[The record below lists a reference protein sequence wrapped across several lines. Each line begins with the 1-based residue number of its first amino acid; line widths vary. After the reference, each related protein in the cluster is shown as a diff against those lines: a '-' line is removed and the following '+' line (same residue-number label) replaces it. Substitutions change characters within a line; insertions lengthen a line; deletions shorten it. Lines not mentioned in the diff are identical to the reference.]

1 VALRVLRDEGPTTFA
16 RKSIAALRER
26 MFPPTYDRW
35 ISKFDT
41 LTETG
46 RRRIRADIARWPTRP
61 LISVVM
67 PVYNTDPRWLRAAIR
82 SVQTQLYSNWE
93 LCISDDAS
101 TLEGVQDLLLDFARR
116 DPRVRVFLRERNGN
130 MSTTSND
137 ALSLASGEFVA
148 LLDSDDALAEHAL

>member
-1 VALRVLRDEGPTTFA
+1 
-16 RKSIAALRER
+16 
-26 MFPPTYDRW
+26 M
-35 ISKFDT
+35 
-41 LTETG
+41 
-46 RRRIRADIARWPTRP
+46 ARWSTRP

-101 TLEGVQDLLLDFARR
+101 TLEGVRDLLLDFARR
-116 DPRVRVFLRERNGN
+116 DPRIRVFLREHNGN
-130 MSTTSND
+130 ISANSND

-148 LLDSDDALAEHAL
+148 LLDFRRRVGRARALLGSQGNRCTGSP